1 MGESLI
7 QRRRVE
13 DEGLRGLTCK
23 QLLRT
28 DPRFDLVEDEAS
40 ESLILPAS

>member
-13 DEGLRGLTCK
+13 DEALRGVNSFSQGKKLMV
-23 QLLRT
+23 
-28 DPRFDLVEDEAS
+28 PEE
-40 ESLILPAS
+40 